1 VLGNKYLY
9 LGTYATQEEAAVSY
23 DIAAIEHRGL
33 NAVTNFDIGHYVSHW
48 QRHRHGHGGGS
59 LGATDAAPVVPFQL
73 PPPDDD
79 SPERPAA
86 AELDETTGAAGFH
99 DGDDHPQRQT
109 AACPFLGD
117 GAQLVADRAGPPAR
131 HAAPTPSAL
140 DLLLQSPKFKE
151 MMEQVS
157 AAAMVEAGSNSSSS
171 AAASS
176 ASSSASPPLSPQRQ
190 PEIRGGTA
198 APCGFPDDV
207 QTFFD
212 LENEDAMGFTFAEVD
227 TFLFG
232 DLGEYAAPMFQY
244 RDLDVWSALDG

>member
-1 VLGNKYLY
+1 MC
-9 LGTYATQEEAAVSY
+9 
-23 DIAAIEHRGL
+23 R
-33 NAVTNFDIGHYVSHW
+33 F
-48 QRHRHGHGGGS
+48 R
-59 LGATDAAPVVPFQL
+59 FQ
-73 PPPDDD
+73 
-79 SPERPAA
+79 
-86 AELDETTGAAGFH
+86 
-99 DGDDHPQRQT
+99 
-109 AACPFLGD
+109 
-117 GAQLVADRAGPPAR
+117 PPAR

-176 ASSSASPPLSPQRQ
+176 ASSSASPQPPLSPQRQ